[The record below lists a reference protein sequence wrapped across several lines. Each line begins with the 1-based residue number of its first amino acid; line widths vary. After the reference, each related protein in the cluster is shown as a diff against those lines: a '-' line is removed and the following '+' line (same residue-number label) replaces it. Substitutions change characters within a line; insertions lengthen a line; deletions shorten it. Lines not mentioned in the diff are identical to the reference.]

1 MAALISSAIYW
12 MLFIFIVAAV
22 IEEIGIKGCL
32 LLIVAIPF
40 YGWLFWTFAS
50 RFF

>member
-1 MAALISSAIYW
+1 MVALISSVIST
-12 MLFIFIVAAV
+12 LLIIFIAAAV